1 MIALHPKYI
10 VGNEGEQLVVLPLNE
25 FDNIIEAL
33 EDQEDV
39 RLYDEAKKE
48 NDGTRILFS
57 DYLKNRESKNAWVF
71 CLLIKKSSKAIG

>member
-10 VGNEGEQLVVLPLNE
+10 VGNEGEQLVVLPQNE

-57 DYLKNRESKNAWVF
+57 DYLKNRESKNA
-71 CLLIKKSSKAIG
+71 

>member
-10 VGNEGEQLVVLPLNE
+10 VGNEGEQLVVLPQNE

-57 DYLKNRESKNAWVF
+57 DYLKNRESKKNA
-71 CLLIKKSSKAIG
+71 

>member
-10 VGNEGEQLVVLPLNE
+10 VGSEGEQLVILPQNE

-48 NDGTRILFS
+48 DDGTRILFS
-57 DYLKNRESKNAWVF
+57 DYLKDRRSKNA
-71 CLLIKKSSKAIG
+71 

>member
-57 DYLKNRESKNAWVF
+57 DYLNNRESKNA
-71 CLLIKKSSKAIG
+71 

>member
-10 VGNEGEQLVVLPLNE
+10 VGNEGEQLVVLPQNE

-39 RLYDEAKKE
+39 RLYDEAKIE
-48 NDGTRILFS
+48 DDGTRILFS
-57 DYLKNRESKNAWVF
+57 DYLKDRRSKNAWLF
-71 CLLIKKSSKAIG
+71 CLFI